1 VVRDFNTKIHQVP
14 SNLIANS
21 FNFREREFFEVPDG
35 EKAVPNVSFSDGTAA

>member
-1 VVRDFNTKIHQVP
+1 MGQVP

-21 FNFREREFFEVPDG
+21 FNFREREFFEIPED